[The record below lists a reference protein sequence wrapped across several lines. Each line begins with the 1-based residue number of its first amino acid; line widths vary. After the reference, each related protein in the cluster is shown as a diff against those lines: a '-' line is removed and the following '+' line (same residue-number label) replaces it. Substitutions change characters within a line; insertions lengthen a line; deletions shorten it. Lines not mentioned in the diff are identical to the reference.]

1 MLCFVI
7 QETFLFWSRMTEEE
21 ALPRGQGLRQGWTLP
36 RLRLTQLPLILSH
49 LCYEPWGSC
58 CNLGQPPAAD
68 NFLLAPEVGPL
79 RGCQSLLSAPTLP
92 LWGGGGGVSSGHSW
106 PPRIRQKNQELPLP
120 RPSSPLSPLPSTL
133 PPSPSAQPDS

>member
-7 QETFLFWSRMTEEE
+7 QETFLFWGRMTEEE

-92 LWGGGGGVSSGHSW
+92 LWGGWRGCLLRSQLTSQDQAEKSEASSSQTLLPTQ
-106 PPRIRQKNQELPLP
+106 PPSFH
-120 RPSSPLSPLPSTL
+120 PSSQPLCP
-133 PPSPSAQPDS
+133 A